1 MTSLTGQLWQIIMA
15 CQERIL
21 LFTNSDHIMQQP
33 LYYNPFREKD
43 CQTLWTR
50 TTFVRLYV
58 ALHSLHVL
66 LLSLCSVSF
75 RRHDRHIM
83 CWHGRWNMDCDD
95 RSWSHNTHETVG
107 FFLMKFFEVSEVFG
121 AGLLSLSPKP
131 IKAQHSISGHNF
143 LNSNKGSQFSV
154 GLEAI

>member
-1 MTSLTGQLWQIIMA
+1 MA

-58 ALHSLHVL
+58 VLHSLHVL

-95 RSWSHNTHETVG
+95 RSWSHDTHETVG

-131 IKAQHSISGHNF
+131 IKVQHSISGHNF